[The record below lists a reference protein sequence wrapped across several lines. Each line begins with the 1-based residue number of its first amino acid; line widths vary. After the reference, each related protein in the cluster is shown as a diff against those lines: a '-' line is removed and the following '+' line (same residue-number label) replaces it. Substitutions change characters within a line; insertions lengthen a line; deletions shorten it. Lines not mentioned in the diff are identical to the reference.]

1 MIENESLVE
10 DRRRRTLP
18 TEVCRGSLMAMLF
31 DGRAPSENWI
41 ELLTDR
47 MQAREVAR

>member
-1 MIENESLVE
+1 MIETEGMPD

-31 DGRAPSENWI
+31 DGRAPSESWI
-41 ELLTDR
+41 ELLTDQ
-47 MQAREVAR
+47 MQAREVVR